1 MASRVQ
7 GGAAARPWW
16 HNPDLDM
23 PVEDIATFYRD
34 HTQKLGKIQKQ
45 KEKEK
50 KKEARKKARKA
61 RKKARGEESDSST
74 DDSSSSWSEDYD
86 SDMEPD
92 GLDLSKELR
101 PLAAYATRNEI
112 MSNVFKIVNDDVMMK
127 MVPEKFRNKPLK
139 EIKEHLQ
146 ETVQGMSRKRLN
158 HVIQHGVDMDYSS
171 GESDVDSEEE
181 LDKLRADQ
189 KRRQKLMQKPI
200 QSDVVD
206 STEDLVVPPPEELEK
221 MSLEDITVLRE
232 KIKMKVQQ
240 VHEEELTSQAKKMA
254 EDDEY
259 EYQWAEQNETAPEE
273 EENMG
278 PPPPPPAKEQEDSSS
293 EEESDDESSDEEIS
307 EIQLKLRAKAL
318 ALAKAKMQ
326 AARKAKAA
334 LLEKKATE
342 EAARQERL
350 RQLQEDDDDSD
361 VSVDRDE
368 PMEQDNDQVQ
378 KEPSRALVATEK
390 DQAEQEAPEFEY
402 ATGVA
407 PGMEDVT
414 YYSRSP
420 EAIEEPEKTT
430 EELQEELHDDLKARA
445 LRSMNKRKYERL
457 KAKAQAVESSSD
469 DDEEEVEQASGE
481 KAVEDSAPAEEKI
494 VYRSAFSDEK

>member
-34 HTQKLGKIQKQ
+34 HTQKLAKIQKQ

-61 RKKARGEESDSST
+61 RKKARGEESDSSS
-74 DDSSSSWSEDYD
+74 DDSSSSGSEDYD

-112 MSNVFKIVNDDVMMK
+112 MTNVFKIVNDDVMMK

-139 EIKEHLQ
+139 DIKEHLQ

-158 HVIQHGVDMDYSS
+158 HVIQQGVDMDYSS

-189 KRRQKLMQKPI
+189 KRRQKLMQTPI

-240 VHEEELTSQAKKMA
+240 VHEEELTSQAKKMD
-254 EDDEY
+254 EDEY
-259 EYQWAEQNETAPEE
+259 EYQWAEQKDIAPEE
-273 EENMG
+273 DENMG

-293 EEESDDESSDEEIS
+293 DEESDDESSDEEMS

-318 ALAKAKMQ
+318 ALAKAKMM
-326 AARKAKAA
+326 AAKKAKAA
-334 LLEKKATE
+334 LQEKKEAE

-368 PMEQDNDQVQ
+368 PMEQDKEDVED
-378 KEPSRALVATEK
+378 EPSNALVATEK
-390 DQAEQEAPEFEY
+390 EHKDQEAPEFEY

-407 PGMEDVT
+407 PGMEDVI
-414 YYSRSP
+414 YQSRSP
-420 EAIEEPEKTT
+420 EAIEEREKTT
-430 EELQEELHDDLKARA
+430 EELQEELQDDLKSRA
-445 LRSMNKRKYERL
+445 LRSMKKRKYERL

-469 DDEEEVEQASGE
+469 DDEEEADEACE
-481 KAVEDSAPAEEKI
+481 KPVEDLAPAEEKV
-494 VYRSAFSDEK
+494 VYRSAYTDEK

>member
-1 MASRVQ
+1 
-7 GGAAARPWW
+7 
-16 HNPDLDM
+16 
-23 PVEDIATFYRD
+23 
-34 HTQKLGKIQKQ
+34 
-45 KEKEK
+45 
-50 KKEARKKARKA
+50 
-61 RKKARGEESDSST
+61 
-74 DDSSSSWSEDYD
+74 
-86 SDMEPD
+86 
-92 GLDLSKELR
+92 
-101 PLAAYATRNEI
+101 
-112 MSNVFKIVNDDVMMK
+112 
-127 MVPEKFRNKPLK
+127 
-139 EIKEHLQ
+139 
-146 ETVQGMSRKRLN
+146 
-158 HVIQHGVDMDYSS
+158 
-171 GESDVDSEEE
+171 
-181 LDKLRADQ
+181 
-189 KRRQKLMQKPI
+189 
-200 QSDVVD
+200 
-206 STEDLVVPPPEELEK
+206 
-221 MSLEDITVLRE
+221 
-232 KIKMKVQQ
+232 MKVQQ

-334 LLEKKATE
+334 LLEKKAAE

-420 EAIEEPEKTT
+420 EAIEEPDKTT